1 MKELLLTAP
10 QREALDRLVNAGGV
24 AFVNQK
30 RNGFDQFRACDA
42 LALLIARLAEV
53 EQGELRLSAL
63 GRLLTAKSALPPNV
77 RDAALDWFVNQ
88 GPEYP

>member
-10 QREALDRLVNAGGV
+10 QREALDRLVDAGGV

-42 LALLIARLAEV
+42 LALLIGRLAEV

-63 GRLLTAKSALPPNV
+63 GHLLTAKSDL
-77 RDAALDWFVNQ
+77 REAALYRFVNQ
-88 GPEYP
+88 APEYP